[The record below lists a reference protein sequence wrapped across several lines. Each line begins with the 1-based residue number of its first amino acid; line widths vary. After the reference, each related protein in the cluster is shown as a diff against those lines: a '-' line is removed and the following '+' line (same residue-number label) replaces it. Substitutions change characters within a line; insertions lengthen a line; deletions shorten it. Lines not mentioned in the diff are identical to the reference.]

1 MAENEKGKTM
11 DTVTSATLAA
21 PAAAKAAE
29 TALREAAQAAGYGT
43 DFRRYAAD
51 LIQTRA
57 ASPAVCHAVTDFQA
71 CRWWQVYKALLALNA
86 AYKAVC
92 ADVRTTCRVHGVRAA
107 RRG

>member
-1 MAENEKGKTM
+1 M
-11 DTVTSATLAA
+11 DTVTPATIAS
-21 PAAAKAAE
+21 PAASKAAE
-29 TALREAAQAAGYGT
+29 NALRAAAQEAGYGT

-51 LIQTRA
+51 MIQVRA
-57 ASPAVCHAVTDFQA
+57 ASPAVCRAITDLHA
-71 CRWWQVYKALLALNA
+71 CRWWQVCKAMRSLID